1 MEKTNRKW
9 SARITDGRT
18 IGRKCAFVVGLH
30 NDSVYE
36 DCIASIELNH
46 KEDAD
51 GWYEKYS
58 KIAEAM
64 NTNSELQAKAAA
76 YDRLMS
82 GGKKTP
88 KEVANFFGFPI
99 AMNKYGAWYTLFPT
113 IPIIAETGFWYSQVY
128 PTGRFSHSIPTI
140 DQIDFTG
147 DWKDSLTLPDGWEQ

>member
-1 MEKTNRKW
+1 MEKTERKW

-51 GWYEKYS
+51 GWFEKYF
-58 KIAEAM
+58 KIAECM
-64 NTNSELQAKAAA
+64 NAHSELQAKAAA

-82 GGKKTP
+82 GEP
-88 KEVANFFGFPI
+88 KHCPFCHGEIKPI
-99 AMNKYGAWYTLFPT
+99 DHP
-113 IPIIAETGFWYSQVY
+113 PFWMAINGS
-128 PTGRFSHSIPTI
+128 
-140 DQIDFTG
+140 QIDVYVDGLGAMATTINYCPMCG
-147 DWKDSLTLPDGWEQ
+147 RRLTMPDGWEG

>member
-1 MEKTNRKW
+1 MEKTEMIKSCGQMCGDNR
-9 SARITDGRT
+9 
-18 IGRKCAFVVGLH
+18 F
-30 NDSVYE
+30 
-36 DCIASIELNH
+36 ELIDKI
-46 KEDAD
+46 KEDIIRATNITKEETELLGNILVRLWKRHWLID
-51 GWYEKYS
+51 S
-58 KIAEAM
+58 NKIE
-64 NTNSELQAKAAA
+64 ELQAKAEA

-147 DWKDSLTLPDGWEQ
+147 DWKESLTLPDGWEA